1 MKIKNLVWVGVLFS
15 SVLLTCL
22 CAAEMVEISGIQI
35 PLIEDAVPIKGKGE
49 QPANANMLVYTVD
62 RPLSQV
68 IKFYESFLKENDFSL
83 IGGKEDDSFNASV
96 KKGETMFTLRIYSEN
111 QQTIIQFIW

>member
-1 MKIKNLVWVGVLFS
+1 MKIKNLVWVAVLFS

-22 CAAEMVEISGIQI
+22 CAAEMIEISGIQI
-35 PLIEDAVPIKGKGE
+35 PLIEDAVPVKGTE
-49 QPANANMLVYTVD
+49 AQTTNAQIAAYAVD
-62 RPLSQV
+62 RPLSEV
-68 IKFYESFLKENDFSL
+68 IKFYESFLKENDFL
-83 IGGKEDDSFNASV
+83 LMGGREDDNFNASV